1 MLFQPFVKE
10 KQLSLLANTSLYTS
24 QSTNYSGILSSQ
36 SMSTSQSHFF
46 MHVDSVNVS
55 IALLDLSKLTLFLVF
70 WSLRKDRSMIS
81 SAGVKVYL
89 ISFVYSLLSR
99 VPLKITPTLDV
110 PAFHHN
116 LWALVFPYQ
125 KCVGSGGGEVGGGW
139 WSKAKGIWQMKGIL
153 LSVSENLIN
162 DNSQQC
168 WQK

>member
-125 KCVGSGGGEVGGGW
+125 KCVGSGGDGGRVGR

-153 LSVSENLIN
+153 FSVSENLIN

-168 WQK
+168 